1 MIHSIFPTNILIEDI
16 DFTDEEIS
24 EMSVAINAIFKSHE
38 AITGSHIISGEDSM
52 PLFTDENIAVFPI
65 LKKLKKIFADGFYK
79 LADSNPSNSVTEES
93 IEIMMDNHAGRLPI
107 MRNGDYKGIHSHPG
121 STAFGILYLTDVD
134 NKKDGGKLILRDPS
148 FHTNPGFR
156 SPMTYEVETK
166 AGRLVIAPSYIW
178 HEVTPY
184 YGKED
189 RITVVSNLVY
199 VPENLI
205 QH

>member
-1 MIHSIFPTNILIEDI
+1 
-16 DFTDEEIS
+16 
-24 EMSVAINAIFKSHE
+24 
-38 AITGSHIISGEDSM
+38 
-52 PLFTDENIAVFPI
+52 
-65 LKKLKKIFADGFYK
+65 
-79 LADSNPSNSVTEES
+79 
-93 IEIMMDNHAGRLPI
+93 MMDNHAGRLPI

-121 STAFGILYLTDVD
+121 STAFGIFYLTDVD

-156 SPMTYEVETK
+156 SLMTHEIETK